1 MKLLGFNFLVFLI
14 FAPLLAFAQ
23 VNVSGEVY
31 DASNT
36 KGLASVEIYNEFGA
50 KLAVTNA
57 EGAYTF
63 TSLEA
68 KLNLVFFKY
77 GYTAVKSVVLLNGA
91 KLATIL
97 LEPSAEQLSEVE
109 IVAVK
114 QKLFSIK
121 RLKDV
126 EGTAIYAGK
135 KTEVI
140 LIDNLMANL
149 ASNNARQIYS
159 QIVGLN
165 IYQNDDAGL

>member
-63 TSLEA
+63 TSLE
-68 KLNLVFFKY
+68 
-77 GYTAVKSVVLLNGA
+77 
-91 KLATIL
+91 
-97 LEPSAEQLSEVE
+97 
-109 IVAVK
+109 
-114 QKLFSIK
+114 
-121 RLKDV
+121 
-126 EGTAIYAGK
+126 GTCIC
-135 KTEVI
+135 
-140 LIDNLMANL
+140 
-149 ASNNARQIYS
+149 
-159 QIVGLN
+159 
-165 IYQNDDAGL
+165 